1 MTVPFTRPGHWP
13 TIAPGRFA
21 ATIVRDEEA
30 ISLPASAGPG
40 MPPGIALLGLPD
52 DTGVALNGGRLG
64 AVSGPSAFRAALA
77 AYGTPFDLA
86 RGGALDVRVVDAG
99 DVMPI
104 PGGTESSLL
113 ETHAR
118 VTDAVRALHDRGFLP
133 VCVGGGHDLTLPS
146 VRALSDVVGSGVGG
160 VSVDAH
166 LDVRAEVGSGMPF
179 RWLIEEEAV
188 DPRRFTV
195 FGAARFV
202 HRADHVAWLEQKGV
216 AVVGVEE
223 ARAGTAPEAEAF
235 ARALNG
241 PAAFVSIDLDALD
254 GAVAP
259 GVSAVN
265 PDGLDVSAVARIAE
279 RAGREP
285 AVRHFDLMELSPPH
299 DEAGRTARV
308 AAFVFLQ
315 FVAGFARRA
324 SP

>member
-1 MTVPFTRPGHWP
+1 MTVAFTRPGHWP

-21 ATIVRDEEA
+21 ATIVRDEDA
-30 ISLPASAGPG
+30 MSSRVSAGPG
-40 MPPGIALLGLPD
+40 VPSAIALLGLPD

-77 AYGTPFDLA
+77 TYGTPFDLA
-86 RGGALDVRVVDAG
+86 RRGALDVRVVDAG
-99 DVMPI
+99 DVMPV
-104 PGGTESSLL
+104 PGGTESALL

-118 VTDAVRALHDRGFLP
+118 VTRAVRALHDRGFLP

-146 VRALSDVVGSGVGG
+146 VRALSDVVGPGVGG

-179 RWLIEEEAV
+179 RRLIEDGAV
-188 DPRRFTV
+188 NPRCFSV

-202 HRADHVAWLEQKGV
+202 HRPDHVAWLDQSGG

-223 ARAGTAPEAEAF
+223 ARVGGTPEAQAF
-235 ARALNG
+235 ARALEG
-241 PAAFVSIDLDALD
+241 SAAFVSIDLDALD

-265 PDGLDVSAVARIAE
+265 PDGLDVATVVRIAE

-285 AVRHFDLMELSPPH
+285 AVRHFDVMELSPPH

-308 AAFVFLQ
+308 AALVFLH
-315 FVAGFARRA
+315 FVAGFAGRTG
-324 SP
+324 P